1 MNNSLRILLF
11 ISLGAIY
18 SCDTTSSIDPPDD
31 SFFLKYFGGEGT
43 QEGVDFIANADGT
56 FFLLGN
62 SESANNGL
70 QAQVYVV
77 KADAKGQVVWEKTFG
92 GKGKEIAKDIELTTD
107 GKLVVVANTEVTP
120 VDTDIFLLTLTLDG
134 VKIDSTVYGFA
145 GSNENVSSVT
155 QTNDGFIVA
164 GSTTNVGI
172 KPTGAGGGGDTHDA
186 MHIRFNANLS
196 IYPNI
201 WGQAN
206 GYNDSFDASSKV
218 IQINANE
225 FYVFGHSNTIEGGG
239 GDYNYWIFKLGPTGV
254 ATNRLFRG
262 SSTTDDY
269 LSGIAV
275 APPQSGD
282 GYILSGTSVN
292 KASGASDLSLIK
304 LRKTITFDA
313 NGQDFQFEKTVN
325 STDLKSGPN
334 GRTAVFA
341 SISSNYFVLSDE
353 SRSGNSNFYLTKRS
367 SDGNAIWDE
376 VLFGGD
382 GEDRVGALTE
392 LPDGKI
398 VMIGTMAI
406 GKNGET
412 KMALL
417 KVNAEGRFVK

>member
-11 ISLGAIY
+11 ISLAALY
-18 SCDTTSSIDPPDD
+18 SCDTASNIDPPEN
-31 SFFLKYFGGEGT
+31 SFFLKYFGGEGN
-43 QEGVDFIANADGT
+43 QEGVDLITNADGT

-62 SESANNGL
+62 AES
-70 QAQVYVV
+70 QVYVV

-92 GKGKEIAKDIELTTD
+92 GKNREEAKDIELTTD
-107 GKLVVVANTEVTP
+107 GKLVIVANSEKAP
-120 VDTDIFLLTLTLDG
+120 NDNDIFLLTLTLDG
-134 VKIDSTVYGFA
+134 AKIDSTIYGFP
-145 GSNENVSSVT
+145 GTDENASSVT

-206 GYNDSFDASSKV
+206 GYNDSFDASAKV

-262 SSTTDDY
+262 SSTTDDF
-269 LSGIAV
+269 LSGLAV
-275 APPQSGD
+275 APAQSGD

-313 NGQDFQFEKTVN
+313 NGQDFQFEKTANN
-325 STDLKSGPN
+325 SDLKSGPN
-334 GRTAVFA
+334 GRTSVYA
-341 SISSNYFVLSDE
+341 STSSTYFVLSNE
-353 SRSGNSNFYLTKRS
+353 SSLGNSNFYLTKRS
-367 SDGNAIWDE
+367 SDGNAVWEDVI
-376 VLFGGD
+376 FGGD
-382 GEDRVGALTE
+382 GEDKIGAVTE

-417 KVNAEGRFVK
+417 KVNSEGRFIK